1 MKERFVKI
9 TGHETPEIG
18 DLLSS
23 MFDGDVLVSVDRI
36 AKGAGLTLREV
47 IEALV
52 GMEEKG
58 FISLEWYV
66 RDRTV
71 HE

>member
-1 MKERFVKI
+1 MKEVFVQI

-23 MFDGDVLVSVDRI
+23 VFYGDVPVSVDRI
-36 AKGAGLTLREV
+36 VKNTGLTLREV

-58 FISLEWYV
+58 FISLEWYT
-66 RDRTV
+66 RDRAS
-71 HE
+71 